1 MRHMAILTA
10 ALLVAAC
17 DTPENDQTVQAD
29 AGDAMMNDTA
39 MDGSA
44 NDGMAAGETVTTAN
58 YVNKAAMSDMYEI
71 EAGKMAADKGQSPQ
85 TRQFGQMMVND
96 HTKSSQDMKAA
107 LDRAPA
113 ASPAPARLDAPHQA
127 MLDRLE
133 SAEGEAFDREY
144 MTQQMN
150 AHRTALALH
159 EGYANT
165 GDAPALKA
173 FAQKVLPVIR
183 QHHDRLNELS
193 GTGNAMGAQ
202 PGNGMTGTGQT
213 STGGT
218 NR

>member
-1 MRHMAILTA
+1 MREMAILTA

-17 DTPENDQTVQAD
+17 DTPAKDQTVQGD
-29 AGDAMMNDTA
+29 SSDAMMNETA

-58 YVNKAAMSDMYEI
+58 YVIKAAMSDMYEI
-71 EAGKMAADKGQSPQ
+71 EAGNMAADKGQSPQ
-85 TRQFGQMMVND
+85 TRQFGKMMVND
-96 HTKSSQDMKAA
+96 HTKSSQDMKAV
-107 LDRAPA
+107 LEQAPP
-113 ASPAPARLDAPHQA
+113 ASPPPARLDAQHQA

-144 MTQQMN
+144 TIQQMN

-165 GDAPALKA
+165 GEAPALKA

-183 QHHDRLNELS
+183 KHHDRLNELS
-193 GTGNAMGAQ
+193 GTVNPIGAQ
-202 PGNGMTGTGQT
+202 PGNGMTGTGLP
-213 STGGT
+213 STGET